1 MKYTCKI
8 KNKILERR
16 KISKEHRF
24 GKPFPYQVFF
34 CQNHVLKGKFFV
46 NYAFSSLPNTKFR
59 SKSVFYHRDSNGHRC
74 ISWSASP
81 NNKSKPSISLCSFQI
96 KASKV
101 IILAFDQMAH
111 NEPYQPACKQL
122 MLGTWG
128 IRYKG

>member
-1 MKYTCKI
+1 
-8 KNKILERR
+8 
-16 KISKEHRF
+16 
-24 GKPFPYQVFF
+24 
-34 CQNHVLKGKFFV
+34 LKGKFFV

-59 SKSVFYHRDSNGHRC
+59 SKSVFYHPNG
-74 ISWSASP
+74 IPTATDVSLDLPAP

-111 NEPYQPACKQL
+111 NEPYQPACKQV